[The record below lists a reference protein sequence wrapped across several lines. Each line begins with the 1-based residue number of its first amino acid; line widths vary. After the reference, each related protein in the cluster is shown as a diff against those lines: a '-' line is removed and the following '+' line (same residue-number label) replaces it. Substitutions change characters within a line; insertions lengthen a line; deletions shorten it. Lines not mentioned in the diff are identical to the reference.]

1 MSEGMRGVWEN
12 HYDSIDYKNILTLC
26 INFERV
32 SAGRLPV
39 SKHNETLSLADSL
52 PSEVYVM
59 KTKAIAL
66 VLPLALMVSAC
77 GDTWGQR
84 AVTGGAIGAGTGVAV
99 GALVGWPIIGTALVG
114 GLGGA
119 VVGAATTKTDH

>member
-1 MSEGMRGVWEN
+1 
-12 HYDSIDYKNILTLC
+12 
-26 INFERV
+26 
-32 SAGRLPV
+32 
-39 SKHNETLSLADSL
+39 
-52 PSEVYVM
+52 M

-84 AVTGGAIGAGTGVAV
+84 AATGGAIGAGTGVAV

-114 GLGGA
+114 GLVGA
-119 VVGAATTKTDH
+119 GIGAATTPKTDGGSSASSK

>member
-1 MSEGMRGVWEN
+1 
-12 HYDSIDYKNILTLC
+12 
-26 INFERV
+26 
-32 SAGRLPV
+32 
-39 SKHNETLSLADSL
+39 
-52 PSEVYVM
+52 M

-84 AVTGGAIGAGTGVAV
+84 AATGGAIGAGTGVAV

-114 GLGGA
+114 GLVGA
-119 VVGAATTKTDH
+119 GIGAATAPKTDGGSSASSK

>member
-1 MSEGMRGVWEN
+1 MHKFWKMSSG
-12 HYDSIDYKNILTLC
+12 SQ
-26 INFERV
+26 
-32 SAGRLPV
+32 SAL
-39 SKHNETLSLADSL
+39 KHNETVSLADSL

-59 KTKAIAL
+59 KTRAIAL

-84 AVTGGAIGAGTGVAV
+84 AATGGGIGAGTGVAV

-114 GLGGA
+114 GLVGA
-119 VVGAATTKTDH
+119 GIGAATTPKTDSTSASTK